1 MVIKNQETIITDSGD
16 IYHTT
21 IGGGRVGLFTFQQDL
36 GIWSNLRVQCMEMVN
51 RALKLDGVNDYVQI
65 GLVRESHIDILER
78 YG

>member
-16 IYHTT
+16 IYDTT
-21 IGGGRVGLFTFQQDL
+21 IGGGRVGLFTFQQDF

-65 GLVRESHIDILER
+65 GLVGESYIDILER